1 MLDLSIN
8 KRNIFL
14 VVILGVLLGLVLIS
28 FLPIAS
34 TNISFVLAIPLICI
48 FFLLAIVSV
57 KSVLVVLLFS
67 RALLDPLLNVT
78 KISILGENIG
88 VGGAINFL
96 IIILA
101 ASFIIR
107 NPKRL
112 SQNTLFKSWI
122 LFLSICGIAVIYSPV
137 PGRAIKLF
145 LDLVSY
151 MSMAIVPFF
160 VIHNLDDKKFW
171 LKVLIFS
178 SFLPVCIANFD
189 LLRGGSYYLF
199 EGMRISGSFTHP
211 NILAFYLVLVIAI
224 SFYTL
229 KNNLFKLTPVRTN
242 LLRIYL
248 ANLFILL
255 FATKTRNAW
264 ISCWV
269 LFFVYGLL
277 KERKYIFFCIFLPFL
292 LSIFPVISDR
302 INSLSTGTSSQLGER
317 LNSFAWRLQLWK
329 DSLPL
334 IKNKFILGHGL
345 ASFRVFS
352 YSFSSEDLL
361 VRRSFAS
368 HNAYLELLF
377 ETGIIGLISYIMIF
391 LTTLK
396 LLFSKLRRVA
406 VNLTAGYVIV
416 ITYAISYMFNCF
428 GDNLNYYLVLNWYF
442 WFFIGIV
449 LRGMQFDDAK
459 KNIHNNSIF

>member
-1 MLDLSIN
+1 MLNLSVN
-8 KRNIFL
+8 KTNIFL
-14 VVILGVLLGLVLIS
+14 TVILGALLGLMLNS
-28 FLPIAS
+28 FLPTVSA
-34 TNISFVLAIPLICI
+34 NVSFILAIPLICI
-48 FFLLAIVSV
+48 IFLLAIISV
-57 KSVLVVLLFS
+57 RSVLVVLLFS
-67 RALLDPLLNVT
+67 RVLLDPLLNVT

-88 VGGAINFL
+88 AGGAINLL

-122 LFLSICGIAVIYSPV
+122 FFLSVCGIAVIYSPV
-137 PGRAIKLF
+137 SGRAIRLF
-145 LDLVSY
+145 LNLVSY

-160 VIHNLDDKKFW
+160 VIHNLNDKKFW
-171 LKVLIFS
+171 LKVLLFS

-189 LLRGGSYYLF
+189 LLKGGSYYLF
-199 EGMRISGSFTHP
+199 EGMRINGSFTHP

-248 ANLFILL
+248 ADLFILL
-255 FATKTRNAW
+255 LATKTRNAW

-277 KERKYIFFCIFLPFL
+277 KERKYIFFCIFLPPL
-292 LSIFPVISDR
+292 LSIFPVILDR
-302 INSLSTGTSSQLGER
+302 ISSLSTGTSSRLGER
-317 LNSFAWRLQLWK
+317 LDSFAWRLQLWK
-329 DSLPL
+329 DCLPL

-345 ASFRVFS
+345 ASFEALS

-361 VRRSFAS
+361 TRQSFAS

-377 ETGIIGLISYIMIF
+377 ETGIIGLMSYIMIF
-391 LTTLK
+391 LAVFK
-396 LLFSKLRRVA
+396 LLFSKIKKA
-406 VNLTAGYVIV
+406 AANLTAGYAIV
-416 ITYAISYMFNCF
+416 ISYAISYMFNCF

-442 WFFIGIV
+442 WFFIAIV

-459 KNIHNNSIF
+459 QDIHNNSIF